1 MKRFRLVLLIV
12 SICIFIFLKLSMKI
26 NYKNGILNNVSVY
39 NEVKIS
45 QETEIEMDKFTEN
58 IEDIERITYD
68 ATKDN
73 NEYVLIANEIN
84 EVGKDKAII
93 ENNNEPATMS
103 KAGTQVDVDNM
114 SLMNIKEFF
123 YVTEILDDIYDR
135 ICGKSY
141 IDNEKIEL
149 DSLRYVRVLHYGFD
163 GKVYVGELIV
173 NKAIADDI
181 LDIMYELY
189 LERYP
194 IERMILVDEYNADD
208 ELSMNANN
216 TSAFNYRMISG
227 TNKLSN
233 HSYGMAIDINPLYNP
248 YVRTAKDGT
257 ILCSPENAIE
267 YADRE
272 KEFSYKINHDDLC
285 YKVFK
290 KYGFDWGGDW
300 NSKKDYQHFEKKIN

>member
-12 SICIFIFLKLSMKI
+12 SISIFIFLIVSMKI
-26 NYKNGILNNVSVY
+26 NYKKGIQNNVSEY

-45 QETEIEMDKFTEN
+45 QETEKEMDNFNEN
-58 IEDIERITYD
+58 IEDIERITYE

-73 NEYVLIANEIN
+73 NEDVSITKEIN
-84 EVGKDKAII
+84 EVSKDEAII
-93 ENNNEPATMS
+93 ANNNELTIS
-103 KAGTQVDVDNM
+103 SNAGTQVEVDNM
-114 SLMNIKEFF
+114 SLMNVKEFF
-123 YVTEILDDIYDR
+123 YAKEISDDIYDR

-141 IDNEKIEL
+141 TDNDKIEL

-272 KEFSYKINHDDLC
+272 KEFSYKIDHDDLC